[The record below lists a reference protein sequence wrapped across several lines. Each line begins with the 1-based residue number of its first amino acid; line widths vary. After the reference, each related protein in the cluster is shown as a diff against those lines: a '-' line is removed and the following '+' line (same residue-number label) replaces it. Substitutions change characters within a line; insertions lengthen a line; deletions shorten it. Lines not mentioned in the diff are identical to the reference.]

1 MRLRIP
7 STAALCA
14 FEAAV
19 RHQSFTKA
27 ADELAVTQSAV
38 CRQIATLEDALETK
52 LFRRTRRGVVVSEA
66 GESYARK
73 VRSLLTA
80 LERDTRDLIASG
92 SVGRTLELGV
102 VPTFATNWLL
112 PRLGRFNAK
121 HSNITIN
128 LSVQIRPFLF
138 DEVPLDA
145 AIYSGAGPWPG
156 TEGVFL
162 MNETVVPVAS
172 PKLLA
177 GLPALQPDSLLT
189 FTLLHA
195 KTRTNGWHDWFLHQG
210 VKIDD
215 PVPGPRYDLFSM
227 QAKAAINGLGVALL
241 PEFLVQE
248 QLEAGELVY
257 ACNFVPTRGRSY
269 FLIFPP
275 LRKQNSAL
283 DAFCNWIENEAKG
296 YREEVLPAPN
306 GPRPAPLAFDPK
318 S

>member
-7 STAALCA
+7 STAALSA

-38 CRQIATLEDALETK
+38 CRQIATLEDALGTK

-66 GESYARK
+66 GENYARK
-73 VRSLLTA
+73 VRNLLTA

-112 PRLGRFNAK
+112 PRLRRFNTQ
-121 HSNITIN
+121 HPNITIN

-162 MNETVVPVAS
+162 MEETVVPVAS
-172 PKLLA
+172 PQLLA
-177 GLPALQPDSLLT
+177 GLAALRPESLLG

-195 KTRTNGWHDWFLHQG
+195 KTRTNGWHEWFLNRG
-210 VKIDD
+210 VKVDD

-227 QAKAAINGLGVALL
+227 LAKAATNGLGVALL

-257 ACNFVPTRGRSY
+257 ACACAPMSGRSY
-269 FLIFPP
+269 YPIFPH

-283 DAFCNWIENEAKG
+283 DAFRLWLEGEANS
-296 YREEVLPAPN
+296 YRQGLSADHK
-306 GPRPAPLAFDPK
+306 L
-318 S
+318 